1 MAIILFSPFGE
12 DSSITAAICHIKCTS
27 EKKVDEYIIIYNII
41 VYITMCTAHTIKNT
55 LMVYS
60 QNIIV
65 ILPYGL
71 VDLDQSKYI
80 VSYRHESPS
89 YTRNVH
95 TL

>member
-1 MAIILFSPFGE
+1 
-12 DSSITAAICHIKCTS
+12 
-27 EKKVDEYIIIYNII
+27 
-41 VYITMCTAHTIKNT
+41 MCTAHIIKNT